1 MQILSDKNPLDVYL
15 DAASIAYKSVA
26 HTLGP
31 GGTNTAVVNKK
42 GAHDIIND
50 GYSILSKLTSLDI
63 EESEALETI
72 KLASFE
78 TNRKAGDG
86 TTSTTI
92 LVYEL
97 LKGAKD
103 YLVNTKGMT
112 KVNLRNILN
121 DYRDEIIDSLHQTM
135 SREITDEDYES
146 IAKVSLGSGKYAAI
160 ISDAYRFL
168 PFGLRPSVVRADISD
183 VVAEKK
189 DGIVLD
195 KVDIIVPQD
204 TFDKGAKEINDVDVY
219 CIYDKLDRWQQIQ
232 PIIEQIIRLKR
243 RVLLFYNELSM
254 DILQNIQFQILKG
267 YADIIPVR
275 LGSLGI
281 NTRSTMNQ
289 IAIYTGATLIDGIEF
304 KLPKNMKD
312 LVIGKVDYAILSL
325 GTIIINNKDFE
336 ELDKITL
343 PTKSVIL
350 RVGGNNVAEMEE
362 NYRRIEDAV
371 NSLGNAIE
379 SGISIG
385 AGLTYQRLALS
396 LDINSTP
403 GFILDSL
410 ESIYKRVIYNIT
422 GTEFISEENDGL
434 IPDEHGSFMLAD
446 ELKVFDATK
455 VIEQVIINSFSLVAQ
470 IITTEVIIAESVR

>member
-1 MQILSDKNPLDVYL
+1 MQILSEKNPLDVYL
-15 DAASIAYKSVA
+15 NAASIAYKSVA

-31 GGTNTAVVNKK
+31 GGTNTAVVNKRN
-42 GAHDIIND
+42 AHDIIND

-97 LKGAKD
+97 LKGAVN
-103 YLVNTKGMT
+103 YLKNTKGMT
-112 KVNLRNILN
+112 KVKLRNILEEYK
-121 DYRDEIIDSLHQTM
+121 DDVIDMLHQSL
-135 SREITDEDYES
+135 SREITDEDYEAIS
-146 IAKVSLGSGKYAAI
+146 KVSLGSSKYASL

-168 PFGLRPSVVRADISD
+168 PEGLRPSVVRADIPE
-183 VVAEKK
+183 VMAEKK

-195 KVDIIVPQD
+195 KADVIVAPD
-204 TFDKGAKEINDVDVY
+204 VLEKGAKELNDVDVY

-232 PIIEQIIRLKR
+232 PIVEQIIRLKR
-243 RVLLFYNELSM
+243 QVILFYNELSM
-254 DILQNIQFQILKG
+254 DILQNLQLQIVRG
-267 YADIIPVR
+267 YADIIPIR
-275 LGSLGI
+275 LGSLGVQTR
-281 NTRSTMNQ
+281 NTMSQ
-289 IAIYTGATLIDGIEF
+289 ISKYTGATLIDGIEV

-312 LVIGKVDYAILSL
+312 INIGKLDYVLLSL
-325 GTIIINNKDFE
+325 DTVIINNKDF
-336 ELDKITL
+336 DKLNEITL
-343 PTKSVIL
+343 PTRSVII

-396 LDINSTP
+396 SSSDTP
-403 GFILDSL
+403 QFILDSL

-422 GTEFISEENDGL
+422 GEEDIPEDRDGL
-434 IPDEHGSFMLAD
+434 VPSESGSFALAD

-455 VIEQVIINSFSLVAQ
+455 VIEQVIINSFSLVSQ